1 VSISLAVLAA
11 RLEAAV
17 PAVGGVPSEA
27 QYELAVQDAVEDF
40 GTRRPMQATYDVPV
54 VSGTAS
60 YTLPDDFVKLIKFE
74 SVLSSL
80 TDGVLNTSDG
90 LIPVSSTFKE
100 RVMVQGSSLV
110 ISPTPTYSATRR
122 LWYGAKHVL
131 DESEEYTTLTETEA
145 RIVLLKAQ
153 ALALSWQA
161 NSQAGSGWRYKIGD
175 EEVDKSKLGVG
186 LRDQAKAKDAEY
198 LAALEAMGCWGL
210 RADYDALGL

>member
-1 VSISLAVLAA
+1 MSIALAVLAS
-11 RLEAAV
+11 RLETAV
-17 PAVGGVPSEA
+17 PAVGGVPTEA
-27 QYELAVQDAVEDF
+27 QYEQAVQDAVEDF
-40 GTRRPMQATYDVPV
+40 GTRRPMQATYDVAV
-54 VSGTAS
+54 VSGTAA

-90 LIPVSSTFKE
+90 LIPVSATFKE
-100 RVMVQGSSLV
+100 RTMVQGGSLV

-131 DESEEYTTLTETEA
+131 DGSEVYTTLTETEA

-153 ALALSWQA
+153 ALALGWQA
-161 NSQAGSGWRYKIGD
+161 NNQAGSGWRYKIGD
-175 EEVDKSKLGVG
+175 EEVDKSKLSASS
-186 LRDQAKAKDAEY
+186 RDQQKAKEAEY
-198 LAALEAMGCWGL
+198 LAALEAMGCWGI